1 MTEAMGFKN
10 LHRGPL
16 EWNYLRTKFHK
27 NLPSSSEVI
36 SGGTQTERRTDGQID
51 SLLSFL
57 ESRLK
62 NTYEYYIASIL
73 ISGNWSRRV
82 YHNTILR

>member
-1 MTEAMGFKN
+1 MAEAMGFKK

-27 NLPSSSEVI
+27 NLPCSSEVI
-36 SGGTQTERRTDGQID
+36 SGGTQTDRLIA
-51 SLLSFL
+51 FFHFF

-62 NTYEYYIASIL
+62 NTYEDYIASIL

-82 YHNTILR
+82 YHNTILRY